1 MARCEAD
8 RARARLRRWLAVF
21 FLALAVPGGLL
32 VYKAYDQLKW
42 ESFRRQQLLAEDLAG
57 RVDRLLADLMRP
69 EEERPPE
76 DYGFLVRS
84 GDPARPDSRRSPLA
98 GFPASARIPG
108 LLGWFEVGEDGR
120 FSTPWVPGPGISPAE
135 YGIGPAELAE
145 RQAGARRI
153 EGVLVGNRLVEGGA
167 VDAKA
172 VAAPS
177 EPRQL
182 DSAAV
187 APAKDEAASDRAMSE
202 SQTRLSQA
210 AFERLAA
217 PATRKGAHAGGS
229 RSPGRVE
236 ELARDSGLARRRQGA
251 APEVAHAAVPTAGP
265 AAPASV
271 EPEAKPYEAKQ
282 DAVLAGQ
289 ARSDGEELAAGGGP
303 VRLFEVIREPF
314 RLARLDSGH
323 LVLFRRVLRAGGQ
336 VIQGL
341 LIEQGPFL
349 SALVGGPFGESPL
362 AGTAD
367 LTVAHRG
374 DLLTTLSARPAD
386 GYGLASRGYAVPAQE
401 LTGELLYRT
410 RFQDPFGALELIFS
424 IRRLPDPPGASAIGA
439 IAAALALV
447 LIGGTWFLWRL
458 GARQIAL
465 AGQQQA
471 FVSAVSHELKTPLTS
486 IRMYAEMLRAGFAD
500 EPRRETYY
508 RYIHEE
514 SERLSR
520 LIANVL
526 QLSRISRGDL
536 RVANRPVE
544 ISELMDAVLERIA
557 APAQRAGFR
566 LELCCAGPGRV
577 QADPD
582 AFVQVLINLVDNAL
596 KFAAAS
602 EPRRVEIDC
611 ERLDR
616 DWWRFR
622 VRDYGPGVPKSSR
635 RQIFRL
641 FYRGEEA
648 LKQAVPGTGIGLALV
663 QELTRA
669 MGGRVAAINRDPGLE
684 IRVDLRAADTPAPSR
699 SAGPTGG
706 TG

>member
-1 MARCEAD
+1 MVGSETD

-21 FLALAVPGGLL
+21 FLALALPGGLL

-57 RVDRLLADLMRP
+57 RVDRLLADLVRT

-84 GDPARPDSRRSPLA
+84 GDPGRPDIRRSPLA
-98 GFPASARIPG
+98 GFPPSARIPG
-108 LLGWFEVGEDGR
+108 LMGWFEVGQDGR
-120 FSTPWVPGPGISPAE
+120 FNTPWVPGPGVSPTE
-135 YGIGPAELAE
+135 YGIGPAELGQ

-153 EGVLVGNRLVEGGA
+153 EGVLVGNRLAEGGA
-167 VDAKA
+167 
-172 VAAPS
+172 
-177 EPRQL
+177 L
-182 DSAAV
+182 DGSAAQPEPQEREAGRSP
-187 APAKDEAASDRAMSE
+187 APAALAKDQSARDEAAKAKVMNE
-202 SQTRLSQA
+202 SATRLSQA

-217 PATRKGAHAGGS
+217 PVPRKRADAGYAGS
-229 RSPGRVE
+229 LGSVE
-236 ELARDSGLARRRQGA
+236 ELALDSDLARRRQAA
-251 APEVAHAAVPTAGP
+251 APKEEAGP
-265 AAPASV
+265 AAPMAGSFAVADGEHESKRDKAAS
-271 EPEAKPYEAKQ
+271 
-282 DAVLAGQ
+282 GQ
-289 ARSDGEELAAGGGP
+289 ARLGEEAVPAGNGP
-303 VRLFEVIREPF
+303 VRLFDVIREPF

-323 LVLFRRVLRAGGQ
+323 LILFRRALRAGEQ

-341 LIEQGPFL
+341 LLDQGPFL
-349 SALVGGPFGESPL
+349 AGLVGEPFAESPL

-374 DLLTTLSARPAD
+374 DLLATLRARPAD
-386 GYGLASRGYAVPAQE
+386 AYGTSSREYAVRAQE
-401 LTGELLYRT
+401 LSGELLLRT
-410 RFQDPFGALELIFS
+410 RLQEPFGALELIFS
-424 IRRLPDPPGASAIGA
+424 IRRLPIPPGASAIGA

-526 QLSRISRGDL
+526 QLSRMSRGEL
-536 RVANRPVE
+536 RVAIRPVE
-544 ISELMDAVLERIA
+544 IGELMDAVRERIT
-557 APAQRAGFR
+557 APAERAGFQLDLR
-566 LELCCAGPGRV
+566 CAGPGRV

-582 AFVQVLINLVDNAL
+582 AFVQLLINLVDNAL

-602 EPRRVEIDC
+602 DLKLVEIGC

-616 DWWRFR
+616 EWWRFR
-622 VRDYGPGVPKSSR
+622 VRDYGPGMPKSSG

-648 LKQAVPGTGIGLALV
+648 VKQAVPGTGIGLALV
-663 QELTRA
+663 QELTLA
-669 MGGRVAAINRDPGLE
+669 MGGRVTAVNRDPGAEL
-684 IRVDLRAADTPAPSR
+684 RVELRAADR
-699 SAGPTGG
+699 HQ
-706 TG
+706 